1 MRSIGRH
8 LTLRLLGALLAL
20 AAAAGAFL
28 FLYVRSHLTAEF
40 DRSLGAEARTVASL
54 AVRDNGKLEFN
65 PSETDLA
72 EFRPGRHASYYELW
86 KADGTVVARSPSVRR
101 GHLPEVAAPT
111 SGPLYQNIT
120 LPNGRRGRVVFY
132 RFMPRSEDDEESARK
147 RPASAL
153 PALPA
158 PLFLTVAQDRHE
170 IDQTL
175 RVLASSLVVA
185 ALVLAATT
193 TLVVL
198 LTVRTGLRP
207 LHQLGAEAD
216 AIEAQSLHAR
226 FSTERLPL
234 ELQPIGRRL
243 NQLLARL
250 DEAFTRERR
259 FTADVA
265 HELRTPIAELKSLSE
280 VAIKWPDQAAA
291 GQGYGDALDI
301 ANHMEALV
309 STLLAIARSEA
320 GAQPVKMAS
329 VDLCDLLRDTWKRQ
343 EVAAKARHLDV
354 RWDLPLS
361 ATIRSDRTMV
371 LSLLGNLLANAVAYS
386 LEGGSIDCRI
396 SPEDGQM
403 ALSISNSCNGLV
415 PDDLPRLFD
424 PFWRKDPA
432 RSGGLHCGLGLSLVA
447 AYAAALGAVIR
458 AELPEAH
465 HFRVSIVFP
474 SIPNH

>member
-1 MRSIGRH
+1 MKSIGRH
-8 LTLRLLGALLAL
+8 LTVRLLGALLAL
-20 AAAAGAFL
+20 AATAGAFL
-28 FLYVRSHLTAEF
+28 FLYVRSHLIAGF

-72 EFRPGRHASYYELW
+72 EFRAGRHAGYYELW
-86 KADGTVVARSPSVRR
+86 KTDGTLVARSPSVGQ
-101 GHLPEVAAPT
+101 GHLPKFVPPMSAPI
-111 SGPLYQNIT
+111 YDDIT
-120 LPNGRRGRVVFY
+120 LPNGRQGRAVFY
-132 RFMPRSEDDEESARK
+132 RFMPRSEDDEESARR
-147 RPASAL
+147 RPAA
-153 PALPA
+153 ALPA
-158 PLFLTVAQDRHE
+158 PIAPLVLTVAQDRHE
-170 IDQTL
+170 IDETL

-193 TLVVL
+193 TVVVL

-226 FSTERLPL
+226 FSTDELPL

-250 DEAFTRERR
+250 DEAFARERR
-259 FTADVA
+259 FTGDVA
-265 HELRTPIAELKSLSE
+265 HELRTPIAELKSLAE

-291 GQGYGDALDI
+291 GQGYRDALDI
-301 ANHMEALV
+301 ANHMESLV
-309 STLLAIARSEA
+309 GTLLAIARSEA
-320 GAQPVKMAS
+320 GAQPVKMDP
-329 VDLCDLLRDTWKRQ
+329 VNLCELLRDSWKRQ
-343 EVAAKARHLDV
+343 EAAAKARHLNM

-361 ATIRSDRTMV
+361 ATIRSDRTML
-371 LSLLGNLLANAVAYS
+371 LSLLGNLLANAVAYCPD
-386 LEGGSIDCRI
+386 GGSIDCRI
-396 SPEDGQM
+396 SPEDGQL

-415 PDDLPRLFD
+415 PGDLPRLFD

-447 AYAAALGAVIR
+447 AYAAALGAAIR
-458 AELPEAH
+458 AELPEAEN
-465 HFRVSIVFP
+465 FRVSLIF
-474 SIPNH
+474 SSTPNP